1 MNDKKSLF
9 TDAPISEAVT
19 KMALPCVISSLILI
33 IYNMADT
40 FFVGQTQN
48 AFQVAAVSLTNPV
61 FVLFI
66 AAANL
71 LGIGGSAMISIL
83 LGQNKKEKV
92 KSVSSFCC
100 YASIIIGILS
110 CLLILIFMNP
120 LLKLLGSS
128 PDTYQFSKDYLFYI
142 ALGGPFILFSNAFG
156 HIVRG
161 EGASNISMIG
171 GLIGTIVNII
181 LDPIFI
187 LTLNMGTA
195 GAAIA
200 TVIGNI
206 AGCLYYLWYFNKG
219 ESSLSLNP
227 CYLAGEKK
235 IMLQTTNIGIPS
247 GINSA
252 LMSVSTI
259 LFNNVVVSYGDT
271 PLAAMGIVTK
281 IYLLIVFI
289 HMGISNGVQPLLG
302 YNYGC
307 GNHKR
312 FFSILKFS
320 ALCTVVLG
328 TILSGVC
335 IVFRYPIIRL
345 FIDNTSVINYGAKML
360 MATSLAGPV
369 LGILFLCITSIQAL
383 NNPFSS
389 TMLSVCRQGIFFI
402 PLLYALNFLFGLTGV
417 IYTQTVTDYLTV
429 IISVFFLK
437 SSLKKI
443 LFYEQN
449 K

>member
-360 MATSLAGPV
+360 MATSLAGPI
-369 LGILFLCITSIQAL
+369 LGILFLCITSMQAL

-437 SSLKKI
+437 SSLKKMKN
-443 LFYEQN
+443 L
-449 K
+449 

>member
-369 LGILFLCITSIQAL
+369 LGILFLCITSMQAL

-437 SSLKKI
+437 SSLKKMKN
-443 LFYEQN
+443 L
-449 K
+449 

>member
-66 AAANL
+66 AGANL

-437 SSLKKI
+437 SSLKKMKN
-443 LFYEQN
+443 L
-449 K
+449 

>member
-19 KMALPCVISSLILI
+19 KMALPCVILSLILI

-437 SSLKKI
+437 SSLKKMKN
-443 LFYEQN
+443 L
-449 K
+449 

>member
-40 FFVGQTQN
+40 FFIGQTQN

-437 SSLKKI
+437 SSLKKMKN
-443 LFYEQN
+443 L
-449 K
+449 

>member
-48 AFQVAAVSLTNPV
+48 AFQVAAVSLTNPI

-227 CYLAGEKK
+227 YYLAGEKK
-235 IMLQTTNIGIPS
+235 
-247 GINSA
+247 
-252 LMSVSTI
+252 
-259 LFNNVVVSYGDT
+259 
-271 PLAAMGIVTK
+271 
-281 IYLLIVFI
+281 
-289 HMGISNGVQPLLG
+289 
-302 YNYGC
+302 
-307 GNHKR
+307 
-312 FFSILKFS
+312 
-320 ALCTVVLG
+320 
-328 TILSGVC
+328 
-335 IVFRYPIIRL
+335 
-345 FIDNTSVINYGAKML
+345 
-360 MATSLAGPV
+360 
-369 LGILFLCITSIQAL
+369 
-383 NNPFSS
+383 
-389 TMLSVCRQGIFFI
+389 
-402 PLLYALNFLFGLTGV
+402 
-417 IYTQTVTDYLTV
+417 
-429 IISVFFLK
+429 
-437 SSLKKI
+437 
-443 LFYEQN
+443 
-449 K
+449 

>member
-48 AFQVAAVSLTNPV
+48 AFQVAAVSLTNPI

-206 AGCLYYLWYFNKG
+206 VGCLYYLWYFNKG
-219 ESSLSLNP
+219 KSSLSLNP

-437 SSLKKI
+437 SSLKKMKN
-443 LFYEQN
+443 L
-449 K
+449 

>member
-328 TILSGVC
+328 TILSGVY

-369 LGILFLCITSIQAL
+369 LGILFLCITSMQAL

-437 SSLKKI
+437 SSLKKMKN
-443 LFYEQN
+443 L
-449 K
+449 

>member
-227 CYLAGEKK
+227 YYLAGEKK

-345 FIDNTSVINYGAKML
+345 FINTSVINYGAKML

-369 LGILFLCITSIQAL
+369 LGILFLCITSMQAL

-437 SSLKKI
+437 SSLKKMKN
-443 LFYEQN
+443 L
-449 K
+449 

>member
-437 SSLKKI
+437 SSLKKN
-443 LFYEQN
+443 L
-449 K
+449 

>member
-1 MNDKKSLF
+1 
-9 TDAPISEAVT
+9 
-19 KMALPCVISSLILI
+19 MALPCVISSLILI

-369 LGILFLCITSIQAL
+369 LGILFLCITSMQAL

-402 PLLYALNFLFGLTGV
+402 PLLYTLNFLFGLTGG

-437 SSLKKI
+437 SSLKKMKN
-443 LFYEQN
+443 L
-449 K
+449 

>member
-417 IYTQTVTDYLTV
+417 IYTQAVTDYLTV

-437 SSLKKI
+437 SSLKKMKN
-443 LFYEQN
+443 L
-449 K
+449 

>member
-369 LGILFLCITSIQAL
+369 LGILFLCITSMQAL

-402 PLLYALNFLFGLTGV
+402 PLLYTLNFLFGLTGV

-437 SSLKKI
+437 SSLKKMKN
-443 LFYEQN
+443 L
-449 K
+449 

>member
-128 PDTYQFSKDYLFYI
+128 PDTYQFSKDYLFYF

-402 PLLYALNFLFGLTGV
+402 PLLYTLNFLFGLTGV

-437 SSLKKI
+437 SSLKKMKN
-443 LFYEQN
+443 L
-449 K
+449 

>member
-48 AFQVAAVSLTNPV
+48 AFQVAAVSLTNPI

-206 AGCLYYLWYFNKG
+206 AGGLYYLWYFNKG

-437 SSLKKI
+437 SSLKKMKN
-443 LFYEQN
+443 L
-449 K
+449 

>member
-1 MNDKKSLF
+1 
-9 TDAPISEAVT
+9 
-19 KMALPCVISSLILI
+19 
-33 IYNMADT
+33 MADT

-437 SSLKKI
+437 SSLKKMKN
-443 LFYEQN
+443 L
-449 K
+449 

>member
-206 AGCLYYLWYFNKG
+206 AGSLYYLWYFNKG

-437 SSLKKI
+437 SSLKKMKN
-443 LFYEQN
+443 L
-449 K
+449 

>member
-66 AAANL
+66 AGANL

-345 FIDNTSVINYGAKML
+345 FIYNTSVINYGAKML

-437 SSLKKI
+437 SSLKKMKN
-443 LFYEQN
+443 L
-449 K
+449 